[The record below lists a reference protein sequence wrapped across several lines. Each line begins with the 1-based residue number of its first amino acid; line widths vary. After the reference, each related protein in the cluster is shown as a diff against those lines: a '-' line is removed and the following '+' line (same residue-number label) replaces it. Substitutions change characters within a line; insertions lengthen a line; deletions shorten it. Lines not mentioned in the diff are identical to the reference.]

1 MSNKPLSEVTL
12 VINETQNDAATPVF
26 HQVDGMLRVK
36 KSVTHPGN
44 IGFYVRKKQVY
55 VLTYLQQFWCL
66 MKYLK
71 AAEKTIKHGK
81 KGFVLTSE
89 TISGNSPF

>member
-12 VINETQNDAATPVF
+12 VINETQNDTATPVF

-44 IGFYVRKKQVY
+44 IGFYVKKKQVF
-55 VLTYLQQFWCL
+55 VLTYLQQFL
-66 MKYLK
+66 FKS
-71 AAEKTIKHGK
+71 
-81 KGFVLTSE
+81 VLTSE
-89 TISGNSPF
+89 MISGNSPF